1 MPALFFL
8 GKWSGG
14 RIMKA
19 LVCSAF
25 GPLDELQMQEVAP
38 PVPGEGQVR
47 IQVHACGIN
56 FPDIL
61 MVQGKYQVR
70 PPLPFFPGGEVA
82 GTISGLGPGVAGLAV
97 GQRVM
102 ATIFWGGLAEEAV
115 ATARAIVPVP
125 EQMDMLTA
133 AVFQG
138 GHTTSYHALRQ
149 RAALRE
155 GETLLVLGAA
165 GGVGMAA
172 MQIGCALGARVIG
185 VVGSTAKAQALR
197 EEGFDELIDLSR
209 DELREAVRGLTDG
222 TGVDVVFDPV
232 GGELFAQAC
241 RSARRNGRILIVG
254 FASGQIGQYATNL
267 ALLKE
272 NALIGVNYQGF
283 FTHEREAVERNFSEL
298 MALFARGA
306 VRPRIDRVF
315 GLDRAVDALGAVAG
329 RAVIGKVVVRVRE

>member
-1 MPALFFL
+1 M
-8 GKWSGG
+8 
-14 RIMKA
+14 RA

-25 GPLDELQMQEVAP
+25 GPLAGLQLLEVAP
-38 PVPGEGQVR
+38 PSPGEGQVCIR
-47 IQVHACGIN
+47 VHACGIN

-82 GTISGLGPGVAGLAV
+82 GTISALGAGVTGLAV

-115 ATARAIVPVP
+115 AEASAVVPIP
-125 EQMDMLTA
+125 AQMDLLTA

-138 GHTTSYHALRQ
+138 GHATSYHALKQ

-155 GETLLVLGAA
+155 GEVLLVLGAA

-172 MQIGCALGARVIG
+172 MQIGRAMGARVIG
-185 VVGSTAKAQALR
+185 VVGSAAKAQALR
-197 EEGFDELIDLSR
+197 EEGFDEVVDLGQSG
-209 DELREAVRGLTDG
+209 LREAVRGLTDG
-222 TGVDVVFDPV
+222 AGVDVVFDPV
-232 GGELFAQAC
+232 GGEPFAEAC
-241 RSARRNGRILIVG
+241 RCARRNGRILVVG

-272 NALIGVNYQGF
+272 NALVGVNYQGF
-283 FTHEREAVERNFSEL
+283 FTHEREAVERNFAEL
-298 MALFARGA
+298 MALFAQGA

-315 GLDRAVDALGAVAG
+315 GLGQAVEALGVVAS
-329 RAVIGKVVVRVRE
+329 RSVIGKVVVRMDA

>member
-1 MPALFFL
+1 
-8 GKWSGG
+8 
-14 RIMKA
+14 MKA
-19 LVCSAF
+19 LVCTAF
-25 GPLDELQMQEVAP
+25 GPLEDLRVQEVGP
-38 PVPGEGQVR
+38 PRLGEGEVR

-61 MVQGKYQVR
+61 LAQGKYQVR

-82 GTISGLGPGVAGLAV
+82 GTISEVGAGVGGLTI

-102 ATIFWGGLAEEAV
+102 ATLFWGGLAEEAV
-115 ATARAIVPVP
+115 VPARAIVPVP
-125 EQMDMLTA
+125 DPMDMLCA

-149 RAALRE
+149 RAALRS

-172 MQIGCALGARVIG
+172 MQIGRAMGARVIG
-185 VVGSTAKAQALR
+185 VVGSAAKAAALR
-197 EEGFDELIDLSR
+197 EEGFGELIDLGQE
-209 DELREAVRGLTDG
+209 DLREAVRRLTDG
-222 TGVDVVFDPV
+222 AGVDVVFDPV
-232 GGELFAQAC
+232 GGELFGQAC
-241 RSARRNGRILIVG
+241 RTARRNGRILIVG

-283 FTHEREAVERNFSEL
+283 FTHERGAVDRNFAEL
-298 MALFARGA
+298 MELFARGA

-315 GLDRAVDALGAVAG
+315 TLDRAVEALAAVAS
-329 RAVIGKVVVRVRE
+329 RSVIGKVVVRIRD